1 MANKTI
7 AWIYR
12 HTLAVRVTH
21 WINVLCLTLLLMSG
35 LQIFN
40 AHPALYWGKASRFDT
55 PFLSMTGRQTES
67 GDVKGVTRVA
77 GLEFNTTGV
86 LGASREQGEMTPRGF
101 PAWITVPSL
110 HDLATGRRWH
120 FVFAWLFV
128 INGLV
133 YLLYSLLSG
142 HLWRDLT
149 PSLAQ
154 LRGIG
159 RSIIDHALLRFD
171 HGEDARSYNV
181 LQKLAYLG
189 VIAVLVVIVLTG
201 LTMSPGINAAVPWLV
216 DLFGGRQ
223 SARSIH
229 FLCATATVLFVLVHV
244 VMVILTGIWNN
255 VRSMITGNYAIKT
268 TGAGHD

>member
-1 MANKTI
+1 VASKTV

-12 HTLAVRVTH
+12 HTVAVRITH

-40 AHPALYWGKASRFDT
+40 AHPALYWGKASRFDA
-55 PFLSMTGRQTES
+55 PFMSMTGRETET
-67 GDVKGVTRVA
+67 GVKGVTRIA
-77 GLEFNTTGV
+77 GLEFNTTGL
-86 LGASREQGEMTPRGF
+86 LGASRDTGGEIAARGF
-101 PAWITVPSL
+101 PSWLTVPSDK
-110 HDLATGRRWH
+110 DLATGRRWH
-120 FVFAWLFV
+120 FLFAWLFV
-128 INGLV
+128 VNGLA
-133 YLLYSLLSG
+133 YLAYSLFSG

-149 PSLAQ
+149 PSRTQ

-171 HGEDARSYNV
+171 HGEDARAYNV

-189 VIAVLVVIVLTG
+189 VVAVLIAIVLTG
-201 LTMSPGINAAVPWLV
+201 LTMSPGINAAVPWLA

-223 SARSIH
+223 SARTIH

-244 VMVILTGIWNN
+244 VMVLLTGVWNN
-255 VRSMITGNYAIKT
+255 IRSMITGKYALKT